1 MSKEALAKV
10 VQRAISDAAFR
21 RQLSTDPSGALRG
34 FDVTADEA
42 AAIRSADAGKLSAL
56 GIDQR
61 MSKAFTLGGSAGS
74 PSMVGGTD
82 IGTFGSAITT
92 GNAGTAG
99 GDVVQDA
106 LVTGGNNDSDALIGG
121 SSTFGSAVV
130 GGDGSQLGNTLTSG
144 DDALGS
150 AIPTDPTLGGDAL
163 TGNDPAHAFGA
174 VSGGDPNLGNTLTAG
189 DDSLGNA
196 LTTDGGAAGSTLPGE
211 AAGGTEFSQ

>member
-34 FDVTADEA
+34 FDITSDEA

-61 MSKAFTLGGSAGS
+61 MSKAFTLGGGSGS

-82 IGTFGSAITT
+82 LGTFGSAITT
-92 GNAGTAG
+92 GDAGTVG
-99 GDVVQDA
+99 GDAAQNA
-106 LVTGGNNDSDALIGG
+106 LVSGGGNDSDALVGG
-121 SSTFGSAVV
+121 SSAFGSAVV
-130 GGDGSQLGNTLTSG
+130 GGDGGQLGNALTSG
-144 DDALGS
+144 DDTLGN
-150 AIPTDPTLGGDAL
+150 AIPTDPTLGHDVL
-163 TGNDPAHAFGA
+163 TGDDPAHAFGA
-174 VSGGDPNLGNTLTAG
+174 ISGGDPNLGNALTAG

-196 LTTDGGAAGSTLPGE
+196 ITTGDETPGG
-211 AAGGTEFSQ
+211 GGGGGHNF

>member
-34 FDVTADEA
+34 FDLTSDETS
-42 AAIRSADAGKLSAL
+42 AIRSADAGKLSAL

-61 MSKAFTLGGSAGS
+61 MSKAFTLGGNAGS

-82 IGTFGSAITT
+82 INTFGSAITT
-92 GNAGTAG
+92 GSAGTAG
-99 GDVVQDA
+99 GDAVQDA
-106 LVTGGNNDSDALIGG
+106 LVTGGSNDSDALIGG

-130 GGDGSQLGNTLTSG
+130 GGDGSQLGDTLTAG

-150 AIPTDPTLGGDAL
+150 TIPVDPDLGHDVL
-163 TGNDPAHAFGA
+163 TGNDPAHAFGTLT
-174 VSGGDPNLGNTLTAG
+174 GGDPTLGNVLTG
-189 DDSLGNA
+189 GEESLGNA
-196 LTTDGGAAGSTLPGE
+196 LTSDGDVSGSTTPGE
-211 AAGGTEFSQ
+211 ATGGPDLQQ